1 MFREMQLAGLIQ
13 KNQRWDASVLPAQ
26 ELLDMATIDGARI
39 LGRGAELG
47 SLEVGKRADFSL
59 VRLDHPS
66 LLPARPEAIVSHL
79 AYSASDEAIDTVF
92 VEGSAVVRG
101 RTLVRG
107 DWNALRTKAE
117 NAAEALWA
125 GRGK

>member
-1 MFREMQLAGLIQ
+1 
-13 KNQRWDASVLPAQ
+13 
-26 ELLDMATIDGARI
+26 MATHRRARASSGAARI
-39 LGRGAELG
+39 SARSRSASGPI
-47 SLEVGKRADFSL
+47 SLSFDSTILRSC
-59 VRLDHPS
+59 
-66 LLPARPEAIVSHL
+66 PARPEAIVSHL
-79 AYSASDEAIDTVF
+79 AYSASDEAIDSVF
-92 VEGSAVVRG
+92 VEGAAVVRG